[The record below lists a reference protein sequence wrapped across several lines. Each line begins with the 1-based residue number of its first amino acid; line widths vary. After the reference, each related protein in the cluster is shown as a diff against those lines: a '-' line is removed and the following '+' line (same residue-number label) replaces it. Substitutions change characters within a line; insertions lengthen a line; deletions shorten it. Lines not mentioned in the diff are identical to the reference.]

1 MLHEGFHRVSTLMN
15 SPPGNQTRYRP
26 RGWWW
31 LVRSRSLRCGRFLHP
46 LWTSR
51 GPGVH
56 RCSIL
61 DSRRRVGGLQYLVEW
76 EGFGP
81 EKRCWVPVADVLDP
95 ELLLKGG
102 SARRRLRKGR
112 KITRLQPPETWTL
125 LHTPVQQVVMVDH
138 GLDQRTLKQLLSPGH
153 KTVKWLKSTAL
164 PLPQTIHTDSVPIHW
179 SLTTQ
184 THTPSLSLLLTHT
197 HIHPHSLL
205 TSHTYNPPPHLWLC

>member
-95 ELLLKGG
+95 ELLREFH
-102 SARRRLRKGR
+102 RRRPDRPAPRPPGR
-112 KITRLQPPETWTL
+112 PRGRCWCAIGVACRGTVTTSTEVSSSPCSGS
-125 LHTPVQQVVMVDH
+125 VQ
-138 GLDQRTLKQLLSPGH
+138 RSTSP
-153 KTVKWLKSTAL
+153 AF
-164 PLPQTIHTDSVPIHW
+164 
-179 SLTTQ
+179 
-184 THTPSLSLLLTHT
+184 
-197 HIHPHSLL
+197 
-205 TSHTYNPPPHLWLC
+205 